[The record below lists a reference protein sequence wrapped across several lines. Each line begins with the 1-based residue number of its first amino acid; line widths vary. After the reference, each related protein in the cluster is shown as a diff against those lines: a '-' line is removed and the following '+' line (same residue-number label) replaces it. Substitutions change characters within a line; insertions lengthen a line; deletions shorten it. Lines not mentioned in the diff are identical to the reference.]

1 MKTDNKFARA
11 IKSATLI
18 EPRELKAVIVSFG
31 FVFVLMAAY
40 YTLRPVRDALAANWS
55 DTEISQLWVIQFFV
69 SAAAVVLLGLAVSK
83 VLFKY
88 LVQGVYV
95 LFAISFVVLQIGSAW
110 ISDPVLVDKT
120 FYVWVSLF
128 SLFHLSVF
136 WSFMSD
142 LFTREQAGRLFAFIY
157 VGSSAGAI
165 MGPIVATVAVSLLGS
180 QSLIMIASL
189 MLLVSIPA
197 VYYLQYLKRAELGNV
212 GVSANLDQYRIGGN
226 PLAGF
231 RMFLTSPYLIGV
243 AVFIA
248 LYTAIG
254 SFAYFEQTNLLRAYE
269 ADQRTLILALLSL
282 TVNVLTFVLGFFV
295 TSRIVKR
302 YGMPT
307 TLAIMPVVM
316 CFALLVLA
324 FAPVLIVLIVLQIA
338 RQAGN
343 YGVTRPAREMLFTA
357 VSRESRFKAKSVVD
371 VVMYRGSDALWG
383 LGFATLTD
391 GFGFG
396 IATMGAIGAAI
407 AAVWVVTG
415 VLLGRAFDRRGEIAD
430 SEDHAVPA
438 QARAPSSAAVSPSR
452 G

>member
-1 MKTDNKFARA
+1 MKTDNKFVRA

-18 EPRELKAVIVSFG
+18 EANELKAVVLSFG

-40 YTLRPVRDALAANWS
+40 YMLRPVRDAMAANWS
-55 DTEISQLWVIQFFV
+55 NTEISMLWNIQFFL
-69 SAAAVVLLGLAVSK
+69 SAAAVALLGMAVSR

-88 LVQGVYV
+88 LVQAIYV
-95 LFAISFVVLQIGSAW
+95 LFAISFVALQAGSAW
-110 ISDPVLVDKT
+110 ISDPVLVDKS

-136 WSFMSD
+136 WSFMAD
-142 LFTREQAGRLFAFIY
+142 LFTKEQAGRLFAFIA
-157 VGSSAGAI
+157 VGASSGAI
-165 MGPIVATVAVSLLGS
+165 AGPIIAAVAVSLVGS
-180 QSLIMIASL
+180 ESLILIASVL
-189 MLLVSIPA
+189 LLVSIPA

-212 GVSANLDQYRIGGN
+212 TVRGSLDQYRVGGDA
-226 PLAGF
+226 LAGF
-231 RMFLTSPYLIGV
+231 KMFFTSPYLIGI

-254 SFAYFEQTNLLRAYE
+254 SFAYFEQTNLLREYTE
-269 ADQRTLILALLSL
+269 DQRTLILALLSL
-282 TVNVLTFVLGFFV
+282 TVNILTFVLGFFV
-295 TSRIVKR
+295 TSRLVTR

-316 CFALLVLA
+316 CIALIVLA
-324 FAPVLIVLIVLQIA
+324 FTPVLLVLIVLQIA

-371 VVMYRGSDALWG
+371 VVMYRGSDAVWAMGFAALTDG
-383 LGFATLTD
+383 LGFSLA
-391 GFGFG
+391 
-396 IATMGAIGAAI
+396 AMGAIGAGI
-407 AAVWVVTG
+407 AAVWAVTG
-415 VLLGRAFDRRGEIAD
+415 LVLGRAFDRRGLEPEPEVDAM
-430 SEDHAVPA
+430 PA
-438 QARAPSSAAVSPSR
+438 SAPAAVSPTR